1 MLDRNFIR
9 DNLDSIRERLSHKG
23 FEFDVSGFE
32 TLDKREKSFRI
43 ENEELPQIR
52 VLPTTQRQ
60 GRTETPESAQT
71 GLFLRAD
78 QQGKLSLQTACLMGR
93 AALEERIPQA
103 NLRSGLS

>member
-43 ENEELPQIR
+43 ENEELRSLRNQTSEEISLAKRKGEDASRQIAEMKR
-52 VLPTTQRQ
+52 VS
-60 GRTETPESAQT
+60 GRIKELDSLLSEVTND
-71 GLFLRAD
+71 LFDFLR
-78 QQGKLSLQTACLMGR
+78 R
-93 AALEERIPQA
+93 AE
-103 NLRSGLS
+103 SKV